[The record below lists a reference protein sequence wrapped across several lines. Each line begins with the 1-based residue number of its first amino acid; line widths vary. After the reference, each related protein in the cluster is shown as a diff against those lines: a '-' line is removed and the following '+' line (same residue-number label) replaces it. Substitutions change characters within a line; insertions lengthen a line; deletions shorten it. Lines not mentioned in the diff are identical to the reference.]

1 MKNQHKP
8 LSALL
13 FATAFSMQLSASA
26 NAPHT
31 VTVDHERLALLPERD
46 QQRVLRI
53 AERLEEITD
62 MDRSDLDRTERRA
75 LRQEVHALKQEANA
89 YNSAAGGTVI
99 YISSA
104 GLILILIL
112 LIILL

>member
-1 MKNQHKP
+1 MRNLQKT

-13 FATAFSMQLSASA
+13 FATAFSMQLPASA
-26 NAPHT
+26 GGPRKVNI
-31 VTVDHERLALLPERD
+31 DHERLALLPESD
-46 QQRVLRI
+46 QERVLRI
-53 AERLEEITD
+53 ADRLEEITG
-62 MDRSDLDRTERRA
+62 MDRSDLDRAERRA
-75 LRQEVHALKQEANA
+75 LRREVHALKQEADA
-89 YNSAAGGTVI
+89 YNRAAGGTVI